1 MVDVYPDISIRAANL
16 EVPLPSVIALTDYVK
31 KVNQRPAFTRRNVFL
46 RDEYKCQYCNDRFHT
61 ADLSLDHVKPRCMGG
76 QLNWWVILGFVEL
89 TFLDKIDRFNSKNVE
104 VGAYEIPLS
113 RNKKTQLVD
122 ALNNM

>member
-1 MVDVYPDISIRAANL
+1 
-16 EVPLPSVIALTDYVK
+16 
-31 KVNQRPAFTRRNVFL
+31 VN
-46 RDEYKCQYCNDRFHT
+46 
-61 ADLSLDHVKPRCMGG
+61 
-76 QLNWWVILGFVEL
+76 
-89 TFLDKIDRFNSKNVE
+89 LDKIDRFNSKNVE

>member
-1 MVDVYPDISIRAANL
+1 MLSCNSFIFLLLVTDVMCSFPIPTSG
-16 EVPLPSVIALTDYVK
+16 K
-31 KVNQRPAFTRRNVFL
+31 
-46 RDEYKCQYCNDRFHT
+46 
-61 ADLSLDHVKPRCMGG
+61 
-76 QLNWWVILGFVEL
+76 
-89 TFLDKIDRFNSKNVE
+89 FNSKNVE